1 MWYSLLADALV
12 AVHVGYVSFVVLGQ
26 VAILVGILR
35 GWSWIRNLYFRLAH
49 LVAIV
54 VVALEA
60 VLGIDCPLTV
70 WEAELRTLAGENA
83 AAGSFVGRLLHGA
96 IFVDLPPWAL
106 NALHISFAVIVV
118 ATFVLA
124 PPRWR
129 KPGARAN

>member
-1 MWYSLLADALV
+1 MWYSLLADLLV
-12 AVHVGYVSFVVLGQ
+12 AVHVGYVGFVVLGQ
-26 VAILVGILR
+26 AAILVGIMCR
-35 GWSWIRNLYFRLAH
+35 WSWVRNFYFRLAH

-60 VLGIDCPLTV
+60 GFGIDCPLTV
-70 WEAELRTLAGENA
+70 WESELRARAGENVA
-83 AAGSFVGRLLHGA
+83 TGSFVGRLLHGA

-106 NALHISFAVIVV
+106 NALHISFAFVVV

-129 KPGARAN
+129 KPGAREN